1 MAKLT
6 QDEKRIKK
14 EMIETFGG
22 KDVVDVKKIEK
33 RILQN
38 RKRKTQRITK
48 RDMEDMFGY

>member
-6 QDEKRIKK
+6 KDELKQKNY
-14 EMIETFGG
+14 MVDLFGG

-33 RILQN
+33 RILN
-38 RKRKTQRITK
+38 KRKRKTGRVTA